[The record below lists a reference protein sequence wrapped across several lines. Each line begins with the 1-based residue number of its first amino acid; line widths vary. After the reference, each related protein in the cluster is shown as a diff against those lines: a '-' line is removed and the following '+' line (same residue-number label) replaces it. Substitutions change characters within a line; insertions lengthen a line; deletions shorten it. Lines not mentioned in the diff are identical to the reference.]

1 MFKLTIVTP
10 EKRLVLNQEIEEV
23 TLPAFKGELNV
34 LPGHAPMI
42 TTLETGVLKW
52 KLKGQEAQK
61 TAAISWGYC
70 QVSVEGVNILADI
83 AKLPEEIDLA
93 ATEELIK
100 ASEVKL
106 GNDTM
111 EDVEWNQVQRELAL
125 ARASVDALPA
135 TKKIH

>member
-70 QVSVEGVNILADI
+70 QVSAEGVNVLADI

-93 ATEELIK
+93 TTEELIK
-100 ASEVKL
+100 NSETKL
-106 GNDTM
+106 GTESL
-111 EDVEWNQVQRELAL
+111 EDVEWNLVHRELAL
-125 ARASVDALPA
+125 ARASVEALPA
-135 TKKIH
+135 TKKMQ